1 MFTISTSAA
10 AGWETNITVI
20 SDNAESRLSFGQ
32 KVDATDLSDGLYDV
46 PALLS
51 GAIQVFFQT
60 PDGSFWRDIR
70 AIGAAKEWRLIIVS
84 QTGRP
89 VAISWNPADLPD
101 NAEIR
106 LTDTADGSRVD
117 MKSSNSYTPAN
128 PGNAS
133 LLIEVTN

>member
-1 MFTISTSAA
+1 MFTISASAA
-10 AGWETNITVI
+10 AGWETHITVI

-51 GAIQVFFQT
+51 GVIQVSFQT

-70 AIGAAKEWRLIIVS
+70 AVGAAKEWRLIIVS

-101 NAEIR
+101 DAEIR
-106 LTDTADGSRVD
+106 LTDTADGSRID
-117 MKSSNSYTPAN
+117 MKSASSYTPAN
-128 PGNAS
+128 PGNAL